1 MGEGKVTKRQARS
14 IIRKA
19 VKRVPEGEEIRHL
32 NIMPM
37 MDIMTILLVAFVFQ
51 ALASSP
57 IPLGDVK
64 LPFSRSFDPPPEGAV
79 MVTIARNGIV
89 VEGQPVVSVKNGDVD
104 SSEKKDGTLGIAI
117 PKLSRFLG
125 QVRQIYEAD
134 QAKAGKTPKVPEV
147 MILADKRTPYR
158 LLFQVLVSA
167 RSEEAGYRRF
177 RLIVLEGSAGG
188 AGG

>member
-1 MGEGKVTKRQARS
+1 MAGNVTKRQARS

-19 VKRVPEGEEIRHL
+19 IKRVPQGEEIRHL

-51 ALASSP
+51 ALAATP
-57 IPLGDVK
+57 IPMGDVT
-64 LPFSRSFDPPPEGAV
+64 LPFSRSFDPPPEGSV
-79 MVTIARNGIV
+79 MITIARNGIV
-89 VEGQPVVSVKNGDVD
+89 VEGQPVVAVKNGDVD

-125 QVRQIYEAD
+125 QVRGIYEQNQTAGGK
-134 QAKAGKTPKVPEV
+134 KAKVPEV
-147 MILADKRTPYR
+147 MILADRRTPYR

-167 RSEEAGYRRF
+167 RSKEAGYRRF
-177 RLIVLEGSAGG
+177 RLIVLEGAGG
-188 AGG
+188 SSSGG

>member
-1 MGEGKVTKRQARS
+1 MAGNVTRRQARS

-19 VKRVPEGEEIRHL
+19 IKRVPEGEEIRHL

-51 ALASSP
+51 ALAATP

-79 MVTIARNGIV
+79 MITIARNGIV
-89 VEGQPVVSVKNGDVD
+89 VEGQPVVAVRNGDVD
-104 SSEKKDGTLGIAI
+104 PSEKKDGTLGIAI

-125 QVRQIYEAD
+125 QVRAIYEKGQSAD
-134 QAKAGKTPKVPEV
+134 GKKARVPEV
-147 MILADKRTPYR
+147 MILDDKRTPYR

-167 RSEEAGYRRF
+167 RSKEAGYRRF
-177 RLIVLEGSAGG
+177 RLIVLEGSPDAAGG
-188 AGG
+188 